1 MAEKEFKRKP
11 NRKGLDRTA
20 AVAFSSLYR
29 AGNDK
34 QIGNATECYM
44 ALHPKASRKTAS
56 SMGSRWLNDPLVQEL
71 LEEHNQRVLMRADIT
86 QERIMNE
93 LACLGFYNPQD
104 FFNADGSP
112 KSITELDERAARAIT
127 GLDTVNIGNGEEGI
141 GQVLKL
147 KLADKRPALVDMGKH
162 IGMFKERIEH
172 TGKDGGPIETKE
184 LSDNEV
190 ARRMAFLLTKAA
202 KGK

>member
-1 MAEKEFKRKP
+1 
-11 NRKGLDRTA
+11 
-20 AVAFSSLYR
+20 
-29 AGNDK
+29 
-34 QIGNATECYM
+34 
-44 ALHPKASRKTAS
+44 
-56 SMGSRWLNDPLVQEL
+56 
-71 LEEHNQRVLMRADIT
+71 MRADIT

-202 KGK
+202 QEK